1 MASATREAGSAAAS
15 SFSLAIQESPSV
27 TKPVLTALR
36 ALTLLLA
43 AACLPLAHADFELK
57 DEKGR
62 RILLKDDG
70 TWRYI
75 DAAAAAAAAATAAA
89 LPQAELLLERR
100 LDVPGACRFELALTN
115 SLPYEIRVLVPEFTA
130 VRANDVAYTTQTAA
144 FGPLRPGDRAR
155 RGLNVEGIACADIA
169 RLDVKGGDRC
179 EMGDLNKFSEPN
191 GQCLVRVK
199 VLPSELLRFGKATR

>member
-1 MASATREAGSAAAS
+1 MTLNT
-15 SFSLAIQESPSV
+15 LA
-27 TKPVLTALR
+27 ALR
-36 ALTLLLA
+36 TLTCLLA
-43 AACLPLAHADFELK
+43 AACVPLAHADFELK
-57 DEKGR
+57 DDKGR

-70 TWRYI
+70 TWRFL
-75 DAAAAAAAAATAAA
+75 DTPASAAAAPA

-100 LDVPGACRFELALTN
+100 LDVPGACRFELALNNT
-115 SLPYEIRVLVPEFTA
+115 LPYEIRILVPEFTA

-155 RGLNVEGIACADIA
+155 RGLQIEGIACADIA

-179 EMGDLNKFSEPN
+179 EMGELNKFSEPN

-199 VLPSELLRFGKATR
+199 VLPSELVRFAKASR